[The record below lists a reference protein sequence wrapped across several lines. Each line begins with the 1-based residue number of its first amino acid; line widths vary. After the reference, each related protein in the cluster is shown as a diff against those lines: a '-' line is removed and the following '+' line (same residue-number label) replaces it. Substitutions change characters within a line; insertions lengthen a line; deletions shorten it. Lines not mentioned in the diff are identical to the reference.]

1 MGDGGREQKGEG
13 HGVKKG
19 KKRWEAG
26 GETEG
31 IWTIR
36 RKLQSKIRKPF
47 SGGGRGEK
55 GGGGKGAVAKD
66 CVLEQDTSDP
76 LPGS

>member
-1 MGDGGREQKGEG
+1 MGYGGREQKGEG

-19 KKRWEAG
+19 EKRWEAG
-26 GETEG
+26 GETER

-47 SGGGRGEK
+47 SGGAGWGE
-55 GGGGKGAVAKD
+55 GGDGKGAVAKD

-76 LPGS
+76 LLGS